1 MIFFDTTKTGSA
13 RHRSGLTRVSSRLRA
28 ELGEAAVGAAW
39 DPTDRRLRI
48 AGGHR
53 PGRDDW
59 FLTSELF
66 SEAERS
72 GFTPFLESRPMRLAA
87 IFHDAIPLKH
97 PHFTWP
103 QSVARHP
110 GYMKLLARFDR
121 IWAVSRASRE
131 ELLGFWKWQGL
142 ERVPPVEVLALG
154 ADFAAIPRV
163 TTRPLPAAAR
173 LLCIGILEP
182 RKNQTLLLETCEELW
197 TEGLEFELDVV
208 GRINPHFGKPVAA
221 RLKALQRRR
230 RAALRF
236 HPAANDDTVRRLY
249 ASARASV
256 FPTLA
261 EGCGLPLL
269 ESLWLGVPCVC
280 SDLPVLRENA
290 DGGGCLLVAPN
301 DPAAWQAALRT
312 LLTGD
317 ALTARLSAE
326 ATVRTLPTWRG
337 AASTIATAL
346 RSSR

>member
-28 ELGEAAVGAAW
+28 ELGESATAATW
-39 DPTDRRLRI
+39 NPTARRLQP
-48 AGGHR
+48 AGGR
-53 PGRDDW
+53 LPERDDW

-66 SEAERS
+66 SELERP
-72 GFTPFLESRPMRLAA
+72 GFTSFIESRPMRLAA
-87 IFHDAIPLKH
+87 IFHHAIPLKH

-121 IWAVSRASRE
+121 VWAVSHASRE

-142 ERVPPVEVLALG
+142 EQAPPVEVLALG
-154 ADFAAIPRV
+154 ADFAATPRV
-163 TTRPLPAAAR
+163 TTRPLPAGAR
-173 LLCIGILEP
+173 LLCVGILEP
-182 RKNQTLLLETCEELW
+182 RKNQALLLETCEELW
-197 TEGLEFELDVV
+197 AEGLGFELDVV
-208 GRINPHFGKPVAA
+208 GRINPHFGKPIAA
-221 RLKALQRRR
+221 RLATLQRRR
-230 RAALRF
+230 RAVLRF
-236 HPAANDDTVRRLY
+236 HPAASDETVRRLY

-269 ESLWLGVPCVC
+269 ESLWLGVPCIC

-290 DGGGCLLVAPN
+290 GGGGCLTVATH
-301 DPAAWQAALRT
+301 DPAAWKSALRT

-317 ALTARLSAE
+317 ALIARLTAE
-326 ATVRTLPTWRG
+326 AAARPLPTWQD
-337 AASTIATAL
+337 AAATVASAL
-346 RSSR
+346 RTTR